1 MRSGASSLRW
11 IRLIIRAPLSDATI
25 SYSLRIYGEA
35 CLAVFPGL
43 PQDALQAAKPKSKSL
58 GDPRPREGIAVSGD
72 CGIQDGASA
81 WKAAVAEDGDG
92 RLHEPFPGLLTF
104 GHRSAP
110 RHFV

>member
-43 PQDALQAAKPKSKSL
+43 SQDALQAAKPKSKSL
-58 GDPRPREGIAVSGD
+58 GDPRPREGICRQRRLRYSRW
-72 CGIQDGASA
+72 GI
-81 WKAAVAEDGDG
+81 
-92 RLHEPFPGLLTF
+92 RLESRG
-104 GHRSAP
+104 G
-110 RHFV
+110 